1 MVKDK
6 IALDTNIVI
15 DLLNNKHTVISV
27 LNNYQNIY
35 LPVTVCGEL
44 LFGAKNSNKSQEN
57 EQKCL
62 DFIRGCSL
70 LNINELVAEEY
81 AKTRKSLKTKGRP
94 IPENDIWIA
103 ATCIVNNIPLLTFD
117 SDFKHVDD
125 LILIDIPG
133 H

>member
-1 MVKDK
+1 MVKGK

-15 DLLNNKHTVISV
+15 DLLNNKQPVV
-27 LNNYQNIY
+27 ALLNGYRDIY

-44 LFGAKNSNKSQEN
+44 LFGAKNSAKSLEN

-62 DFIRGCSL
+62 DFIRECSL

-81 AKTRKSLKTKGRP
+81 AKTRKVLKTKGRP

-117 SDFKHVDD
+117 SDFQHVDD
-125 LILIDIPG
+125 LFLIDISRQ
-133 H
+133 